1 MSGPQNML
9 DLKLW
14 GSGQGADNGNNLR
27 SMPQRSCDQTQIQQQ
42 NFQHQAMQK
51 KVASK
56 LQESTKTIEK
66 SMQQHQ
72 IEVQQE
78 PARLQDKLHT
88 EIGKIKQWKMN
99 LDQDIQNKQLKLNE
113 KEKLVEKYRTE
124 IKNLQLKVESTSM
137 KLQEE
142 LDQRV
147 EINKRIGNTRSI
159 CDAMKSQVTRTNVI
173 AEKYAQINGD
183 IDAINKRNSKELN
196 DVKGKYVE
204 LCNRTDETFKTFS
217 KNVETLRAQAQLDKS
232 KAQDNEKQLQQEIND
247 LKSIVGEKNS
257 KLDELMG
264 QISNLNE
271 EITQYK
277 LEQSDCNKILESKT
291 AMISNLNSDNKNL
304 IGKVDMKNIQLSK
317 CLEMFAEIKE
327 AHKALTS
334 QANQFNVE
342 FTKYSEIEYK
352 IKEGILFHFTD
363 TLRSISMIMNN
374 AKSFVKNEFL
384 NHELN
389 MKSNT
394 MEKNMMQVTIN
405 QIQQELKEKYLKLE
419 KETVKSSSLCS
430 NLQNINPKIRELKI
444 DMMST
449 NEELK
454 ENLNNIT
461 QTTFKTCFDNILTIV
476 KKYNNFYS
484 ETKNLL
490 NGLLSALK
498 ESKNTN
504 NSLNEANEKLKSSNE
519 ALKEEIS
526 TYQTCSAENT
536 DLNSKNLELLRH
548 LYKKFVE
555 DLPDENHKLFNEN
568 FTYDEIISN
577 MNDSINFVKVKLET
591 DVKNTNDLQIKCADF
606 EVKLKAAYEDSKDKE
621 NERAELD
628 RAIDDYKK
636 MAELNMSLKIKEI
649 DELKSKIV
657 NLNSEIETLK
667 SSQIQLINRYASN
680 MGQFNSTPL
689 HPNQPAMQSIQSKK
703 PAPALNSPTLCSI
716 STINGP
722 TVPSTPMRN
731 DNFAKRRRLDTP
743 TVNKKKAKKTPTTPR
758 NQASKETKKVEP
770 IKIQNLSSSGTEG
783 TAQSKLKK
791 KKNWFDSD
799 SVFGFDE

>member
-9 DLKLW
+9 DL
-14 GSGQGADNGNNLR
+14 
-27 SMPQRSCDQTQIQQQ
+27 
-42 NFQHQAMQK
+42 MQK

-196 DVKGKYVE
+196 DVKGKYAE

-247 LKSIVGEKNS
+247 LKSTVDEKNS
-257 KLDELMG
+257 KLEELMG
-264 QISNLNE
+264 QISSLNE
-271 EITQYK
+271 EIAQYK

-384 NHELN
+384 NHKLN
-389 MKSNT
+389 LKSKT

-461 QTTFKTCFDNILTIV
+461 QTTFKTCFDYILTIV

-484 ETKNLL
+484 E
-490 NGLLSALK
+490 
-498 ESKNTN
+498 NTN
-504 NSLNEANEKLKSSNE
+504 NSLNGANEKLKSSNE

-555 DLPDENHKLFNEN
+555 DLPDENHKLLNEN

-577 MNDSINFVKVKLET
+577 LNDSINFVKVKLET

-621 NERAELD
+621 NERAELN

-649 DELKSKIV
+649 DE
-657 NLNSEIETLK
+657 
-667 SSQIQLINRYASN
+667 
-680 MGQFNSTPL
+680 
-689 HPNQPAMQSIQSKK
+689 
-703 PAPALNSPTLCSI
+703 
-716 STINGP
+716 
-722 TVPSTPMRN
+722 
-731 DNFAKRRRLDTP
+731 
-743 TVNKKKAKKTPTTPR
+743 
-758 NQASKETKKVEP
+758 
-770 IKIQNLSSSGTEG
+770 
-783 TAQSKLKK
+783 
-791 KKNWFDSD
+791 
-799 SVFGFDE
+799 